1 MAHPPLLKTMM
12 NKPDPLGRLR
22 LRALASARSAEQRQL
37 WQERLNAAPF
47 TRQFGFRIDMSD
59 SQLLSVHVD
68 EIRPYHRGGLGT
80 PAVNGAILSAM
91 FDIGLGLAGGAQYP
105 ERPTGTIDLSIKLM
119 KPTLGPQLRL
129 YAWAVERRANVVFA
143 EAEVH
148 DDTNGV
154 TLIGQGLVGVS
165 TSLERNGGSS

>member
-1 MAHPPLLKTMM
+1 MIDISADRKKTMD
-12 NKPDPLGRLR
+12 KPDPLGRLR
-22 LRALASARSAEQRQL
+22 LRALGSARTAEQRQI
-37 WQERLNAAPF
+37 WQDQVNAAPF
-47 TRQFGFRIDMSD
+47 TRQLGLRVDMAD
-59 SQLLSVHVD
+59 PQLLCVHLD
-68 EIRPYHRGGLGT
+68 QIRPYHRGGLGT

-91 FDIGLGLAGGAQYP
+91 FDIGLGLAGGQQYP

-129 YAWAVERRANVVFA
+129 YAWAVERRTNVVFV
-143 EAEVH
+143 EAELH

-165 TSLERNGGSS
+165 TSLERSG

>member
-1 MAHPPLLKTMM
+1 M
-12 NKPDPLGRLR
+12 NAPDPVGRLR
-22 LRALASARSAEQRQL
+22 LRALASARSPEQRQL
-37 WQERLNAAPF
+37 WQERLNSAPF
-47 TRQFGFRIDMSD
+47 MKQLGLRIDMAD
-59 SQLLSVHVD
+59 PQLLCVHID

-129 YAWAVERRANVVFA
+129 YAWAVERRTNVVFV
-143 EAEVH
+143 EAELH

-154 TLIGQGLVGVS
+154 TLIGQGLVGIS
-165 TSLERNGGSS
+165 SSLERNGRSS